1 MKHYQGKRHCQAGS
15 KTVTVYIRLSFTKY
29 QVPGSML
36 LCKVYDGVQ
45 GLIRAQDSHLRA
57 AGRAGLIQIIH
68 GFSHGS
74 VR

>member
-15 KTVTVYIRLSFTKY
+15 KAVTVYIRLSFAKH
-29 QVPGSML
+29 QVPGSMF

-57 AGRAGLIQIIH
+57 AGRAGLILSLIH
-68 GFSHGS
+68 I
-74 VR
+74 